1 MCLYDAGP
9 VLECKWRGAEAKECS
24 SEGKR
29 PQSAPVPSDA
39 EQAAMEGGR
48 QWHSWHLN
56 RLELPAWQRPMT
68 DSRPAMEARVVMTS
82 LRRRLGSLHASLYM
96 PL

>member
-1 MCLYDAGP
+1 MYHAGP
-9 VLECKWRGAEAKECS
+9 VLECKWRRTEAKGFS
-24 SEGKR
+24 NKGMR
-29 PQSAPVPSDA
+29 PQSAPAPPDA
-39 EQAAMEGGR
+39 EQAAMERGR

-68 DSRPAMEARVVMTS
+68 ASLPSMEARVIMTS
-82 LRRRLGSLHASLYM
+82 LRRRLGSLHASVFM